1 MTRMTDAGAF
11 PPGDLDRTATR
22 RAPVLCEQNPNE
34 GDPVAEVWS
43 TIRREGIEAVEQ
55 DSLMA
60 GPLNAALLRHASFAD
75 GLAGRLARKL
85 ADADLGVAALT
96 ALFSEAM
103 SDEPGIVRAAA
114 RDLAAVRDRD
124 PACPDLITPFMFFK
138 GYLSLQG
145 FRVSHWLWKRD
156 RRHLAHHVQSRLS
169 EKFGV
174 DIHPAAR
181 VGCGIMIDHGTGL
194 VIGETAIVEDDV
206 SILHGVTL
214 GGTGKECG
222 DRHPKIR
229 RGVLLGAGA
238 KLLGNIEV
246 GEGAKVGAGS
256 IVLDDVAPHTTVVG
270 IPAKPVGP
278 KLVDLPAFTMD
289 QMIAPPEYMI

>member
-1 MTRMTDAGAF
+1 MRQHRLVLCTPERELSPLVGTVWATMRHEAAGIAA
-11 PPGDLDRTATR
+11 RE
-22 RAPVLCEQNPNE
+22 PVLARLIDEQ
-34 GDPVAEVWS
+34 
-43 TIRREGIEAVEQ
+43 I
-55 DSLMA
+55 
-60 GPLNAALLRHASFAD
+60 LRHDCFAE
-75 GLAGRLARKL
+75 
-85 ADADLGVAALT
+85 ALT
-96 ALFSEAM
+96 AVLSRRLAVPALDAWVL
-103 SDEPGIVRAAA
+103 SDLIRDVLDEEPAIIDAAA
-114 RDLAAVRDRD
+114 YDLAAIRDRD
-124 PACPDLITPFMFFK
+124 PACPDLLTPMLYFK
-138 GYLSLQG
+138 GYQALQAY
-145 FRVSHWLWKRD
+145 RVSHRLWQMEKIHLA
-156 RRHLAHHVQSRLS
+156 RHLQSRIS
-169 EKFGV
+169 EEFGV

-181 VGCGIMIDHGTGL
+181 MGRGILIDHATAL
-194 VIGETAIVEDDV
+194 VVGETAVVEDDV
-206 SILHGVTL
+206 SILQSVTL